1 MTIGS
6 LVDVVTAGSAKA
18 TTGDVK
24 ARIAV
29 I

>member
-18 TTGDVK
+18 TSGAVK
-24 ARIAV
+24 ARITD